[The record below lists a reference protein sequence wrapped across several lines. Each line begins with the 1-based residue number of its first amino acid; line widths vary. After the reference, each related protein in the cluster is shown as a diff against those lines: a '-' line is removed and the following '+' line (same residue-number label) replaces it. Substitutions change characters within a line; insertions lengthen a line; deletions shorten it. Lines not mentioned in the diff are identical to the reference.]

1 MQTPMAEICEALDAA
16 GLLPVDRTVAAAAWE
31 AASSKELLPLL
42 TQLWNAAPAAVTR
55 GEGAVRTRQWLQIQE
70 ACGAELSLGIAGCD
84 DDMLARWLGPRLAW
98 WPRGVPQ
105 GRRVGLISSRL
116 GRKLDCQQAW
126 FKVLRTACA
135 QIDPQKDVLLTAAST
150 TTARFIERCAS
161 LFGLRLLRVDL
172 AADDM
177 PLAKWFLRVRDQQPA
192 ETTDWRSEV
201 FLSPPLAPLET
212 AAERDADYLAAPSR
226 DRAVVAMSDRLLVFH
241 LRRGGH
247 SDRLVRAR
255 LTDRTWPL
263 ASVYVAL
270 GPDLVRRD
278 AAHELLGLGAVGWM
292 LMEKP
297 QTEQCKFE
305 RSESIAD
312 TLAIARII
320 PVPSAEDW
328 PYLTHCTRRRDGPWP
343 DQGEQD
349 YLDDLILQ
357 RAGAD
362 HSPLAALW
370 RLVVQQR
377 IIATSETIRGAT
389 GVVSFTNIP
398 LAELGR
404 LHTFRPHRARWDFEP
419 YGICIRRDW
428 LERRGSRP
436 VYYGDD
442 ELWDRLPPGDRP
454 YFQLRQTR
462 RSTGADVIDWT
473 VEQEWRHIG
482 DVLLRELPADA
493 ALLFVSAPAE
503 AEQLSSVSRW
513 PVTSIQTL

>member
-1 MQTPMAEICEALDAA
+1 
-16 GLLPVDRTVAAAAWE
+16 
-31 AASSKELLPLL
+31 
-42 TQLWNAAPAAVTR
+42 
-55 GEGAVRTRQWLQIQE
+55 
-70 ACGAELSLGIAGCD
+70 
-84 DDMLARWLGPRLAW
+84 
-98 WPRGVPQ
+98 
-105 GRRVGLISSRL
+105 
-116 GRKLDCQQAW
+116 
-126 FKVLRTACA
+126 
-135 QIDPQKDVLLTAAST
+135 LLTAAST

-192 ETTDWRSEV
+192 ETTEWRSEV

-305 RSESIAD
+305 RSESQQSEQRHLERGLGNGQLKAGELPTAPAAIAD

-389 GVVSFTNIP
+389 GVVSFTTIP

-513 PVTSIQTL
+513 PVTSIQTLISGV